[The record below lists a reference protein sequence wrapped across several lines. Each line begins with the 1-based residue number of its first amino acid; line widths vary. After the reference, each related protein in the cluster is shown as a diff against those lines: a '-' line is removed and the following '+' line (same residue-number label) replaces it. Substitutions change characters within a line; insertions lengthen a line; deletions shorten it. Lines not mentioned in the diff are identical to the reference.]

1 MPPIIYNVCVDW
13 HRKTYIKKQDLENMK
28 KILITASMIATS
40 LAVLAQSGTNSPYS
54 QYGLG
59 TLAEQA
65 GGFNRGM
72 NGLGLGFHEHNQI
85 NSLNP
90 ASYASIDSLSFI
102 FDAGISGQITN
113 YKEGGTKVNAQNGNF
128 EYMVA
133 GFRLAKHLGVS
144 FGILPYTN
152 VGYKYSNTQKIG
164 SSIGSSSSTTY
175 TNTYTGTGGLHQ
187 VYLGLGWMPINGLAI
202 GVNGSYLWGNY
213 TRSIVNSYSDNY
225 VNTLSRYYTASV
237 NNYKLDFG
245 VQYTHKLTKKDELT
259 LGLTYSLGH
268 KLGST
273 PQCKEISN
281 NSQTGVADTT
291 IHKGTSDLAIP
302 TVYGV
307 GLMWNHSGSL
317 KVGLDYTLQKW
328 SSVDCP
334 QYQGMSEHGLAYKD
348 RHKFTLGGE
357 ICPQENSRK
366 FFSRVHYRI
375 GASYATDYLKI
386 NGQNGP
392 KEYSVSAGFGI
403 PIVNGYNNRSLLNIS
418 AQWVR
423 QDCKTFVTE
432 NSFRINIGLTFNERW
447 FAKWK
452 ME

>member
-1 MPPIIYNVCVDW
+1 
-13 HRKTYIKKQDLENMK
+13 MK
-28 KILITASMIATS
+28 KMLIAVSLTAVS
-40 LAVLAQSGTNSPYS
+40 LAVSAQSGTNSPYS

-59 TLAEQA
+59 TLSEQA

-102 FDAGISGQITN
+102 FDAGISGQVTN
-113 YKEGGTKVNAQNGNF
+113 YSEGGVKVNAKNGNF
-128 EYMVA
+128 EYVMA
-133 GFRLAKHLGVS
+133 GFKVARRLGVS

-152 VGYKYSNTQKIG
+152 VGYQYASTSNVG
-164 SSIGSSSSTTY
+164 NGASSMSY
-175 TNTYTGTGGLHQ
+175 TNTYNGSGGLHQ
-187 VYLGLGWMPINGLAI
+187 VYLGLGWMPVKGLAI
-202 GVNGSYLWGNY
+202 GANVSYLWGNY
-213 TRSIVNSYSDNY
+213 TRSIVNSYTDAY
-225 VNTLSRYYTASV
+225 ANTLSRYYTASV
-237 NNYKLDFG
+237 SSYKVDFG
-245 VQYTHKLTKKDELT
+245 AQYTQRLSKNNELT

-273 PQCKEISN
+273 PQCNEISN

-291 IHKGTSDLAIP
+291 LHKGTTQLAIP
-302 TVYGV
+302 AVYGI
-307 GLMWNHSGSL
+307 GIMWNHSGKL
-317 KVGLDYTLQKW
+317 KLGVDYMLQKW
-328 SSVDCP
+328 SSVESV

-357 ICPQENSRK
+357 VCPQENGRK
-366 FFSRVHYRI
+366 FFSRIHYRL
-375 GASYATDYLKI
+375 GASYATDYLRI
-386 NGQNGP
+386 NGQSGP

-423 QDCKTFVTE
+423 QDSKTFVTE